1 MANLDLDNLVRPNV
15 KSLKAYHVDNHDC
28 KIKLHAN
35 ENPFPLPTE
44 ILDLISCSFKNF
56 QFNRYPDPGCQQ
68 LRKAISTA
76 TDIPAQN
83 LVVGNGSDELLQL
96 ILQVFCE
103 PGDGVAFPDPSFA
116 MYSILAKSM
125 DLKPVPF
132 SLNDQWDF
140 KADSFLE
147 IAEQTKT
154 KVVFFSFPNNPTG
167 NCFSSEEIEKTLDN
181 FQGIVVLDEAYYD
194 FAQKTFKNR
203 LETNNNLIVLRSLS
217 KIGLAALRVGFAA
230 ASPLIVEEL
239 NKIRLPYNS
248 NSVSQMVANEVL
260 NQFHLIQKQIDLI
273 IQERTHLFEELSK
286 LNEIEVFPSDSNFL
300 LFKTSQNSG
309 EVFQKLAQKDIL
321 LRDLSSHPKLKN
333 CLRVTIG
340 TPDENSNFLQEIE
353 KIL

>member
-1 MANLDLDNLVRPNV
+1 MANLDLANLVRPNV

-35 ENPFPLPTE
+35 ENPFQLPSE
-44 ILDLISCSFKNF
+44 ILDLISYSFKDF
-56 QFNRYPDPGCQQ
+56 QFNRYPDPACKS
-68 LRKAISTA
+68 LRETISKI

-140 KADSFLE
+140 KAESFLDL
-147 IAEQTKT
+147 AEKTKT
-154 KVVFFSFPNNPTG
+154 KVVFFSYPNNPTG
-167 NCFSSEEIEKTLDN
+167 NCFSAVEIEKALNN
-181 FQGIVVLDEAYYD
+181 FKGIVVLDEAYFD
-194 FAQKTFKNR
+194 FAQKTFKNH
-203 LETNNNLIVLRSLS
+203 LETNNNLILLRSLS

-230 ASPLIVEEL
+230 APPLIIEEL

-248 NSVSQMVANEVL
+248 NSVSQMVAQEAL

-273 IQERTHLFEELSK
+273 IQERNHLFNELSK
-286 LNEIEVFPSDSNFL
+286 IKEIEAFPSDSNFL
-300 LFKTSQNSG
+300 LFKTSQNSS
-309 EVFQKLAQKDIL
+309 ELFQKLAQNDIL
-321 LRDLSSHPKLKN
+321 LRDLSSHPRLKN

-340 TPDENSNFLQEIE
+340 TPEENSNFLKEI
-353 KIL
+353 KQIL

>member
-1 MANLDLDNLVRPNV
+1 MANLDLAHLVRPNV

-35 ENPFPLPTE
+35 ENPFQLPSE
-44 ILDLISCSFKNF
+44 ILDLISSSFKNF

-68 LRKAISTA
+68 LREAISSITN
-76 TDIPAQN
+76 IPSQN

-132 SLNDQWDF
+132 SLNNQWDF
-140 KADSFLE
+140 KADSFLD
-147 IAEQTKT
+147 IAEQAKT
-154 KVVFFSFPNNPTG
+154 KVVFFSYPNNPTG

-203 LETNNNLIVLRSLS
+203 LETNNNLILLRSLS

-248 NSVSQMVANEVL
+248 NSVSQMVANEAL

-273 IQERTHLFEELSK
+273 IQERTNLFEALSK

-300 LFKTSQNSG
+300 LFRTSQNSG

-321 LRDLSSHPKLKN
+321 LRDLSSHPKLKD

-340 TPDENSNFLQEIE
+340 TPDENANFLQEIK

>member
-1 MANLDLDNLVRPNV
+1 MANLDLANLVRPNV

-35 ENPFPLPTE
+35 ENPFQLPKE
-44 ILDLISCSFKNF
+44 ILNLISSSLKDF
-56 QFNRYPDPGCQQ
+56 QFNRYPDPACQE
-68 LRKAISTA
+68 LREAISKL
-76 TDIPAQN
+76 TDIPSQN

-96 ILQVFCE
+96 VLQVFCG

-132 SLNDQWDF
+132 PLNDQWDF

-154 KVVFFSFPNNPTG
+154 KVVFFGFPNNPTG
-167 NCFSSEEIEKTLDN
+167 NCFASDEIEKTLNN
-181 FQGIVVLDEAYYD
+181 FKGIVVLDEAYFD
-194 FAQKTFKNR
+194 FSQKTFKDR
-203 LETNNNLIVLRSLS
+203 LTTNNNLIVLRSLS

-260 NQFHLIQKQIDLI
+260 NRFHLIQKQIDLI
-273 IQERTHLFEELSK
+273 IQERTNLFDSLSK
-286 LNEIEVFPSDSNFL
+286 INEIEVFPSDSNFL

-309 EVFQKLAQKDIL
+309 EIFQKLAQKGIL

-333 CLRVTIG
+333 CLRVTVG
-340 TPDENSNFLQEIE
+340 TPDENSNFLQEIK

>member
-1 MANLDLDNLVRPNV
+1 MANLDLTNLVRPNV

-35 ENPFPLPTE
+35 ENPFQLPSE
-44 ILDLISCSFKNF
+44 ILNLISNSFKDF
-56 QFNRYPDPGCQQ
+56 QFNRYPDPGCRK
-68 LRKAISTA
+68 LREAISKI
-76 TDIPAQN
+76 TDIPSQN

-147 IAEQTKT
+147 IAEQTKI
-154 KVVFFSFPNNPTG
+154 KIVFFSYPNNPTG
-167 NCFSSEEIEKTLDN
+167 NCFSSDEIEKTLNN
-181 FQGIVVLDEAYYD
+181 FQGIIVLDEAYFD

-230 ASPLIVEEL
+230 ASTLIVEEL

-273 IQERTHLFEELSK
+273 IQERAHLFDALSK
-286 LNEIEVFPSDSNFL
+286 LNNIEVFPSDSNFL
-300 LFKTSQNSG
+300 LFKTSQKSG
-309 EVFQKLAQKDIL
+309 EIFQKLAQKSIL

-340 TPDENSNFLQEIE
+340 TPEENSNFLQEIK

>member
-1 MANLDLDNLVRPNV
+1 MANLDLANLVRPNV

-35 ENPFPLPTE
+35 ENPFQLPSE
-44 ILDLISCSFKNF
+44 ILNLISYSFKDF
-56 QFNRYPDPGCQQ
+56 QFNRYPDPGCKT
-68 LRKAISTA
+68 LRETISKT
-76 TDIPAQN
+76 TGIPAPN
-83 LVVGNGSDELLQL
+83 LVIGNGSDELLQL

-132 SLNDQWDF
+132 SLNDQWEF
-140 KADSFLE
+140 KAESFLDL
-147 IAEQTKT
+147 AEKTKT
-154 KVVFFSFPNNPTG
+154 KVVFFSYPNNPTG
-167 NCFSSEEIEKTLDN
+167 NCFSAVEIEKALNN
-181 FQGIVVLDEAYYD
+181 FPGIVVLDEAYFD
-194 FAQKTFKNR
+194 FSQKTFKGH
-203 LETNNNLIVLRSLS
+203 LGTNNNLIILRSLS

-230 ASPLIVEEL
+230 ASPLIIEEL

-248 NSVSQMVANEVL
+248 NSISQMVAQEAL

-273 IQERTHLFEELSK
+273 IQERNRLFNELSK
-286 LNEIEVFPSDSNFL
+286 INEIEAFPSDSNFL
-300 LFKTSQNSG
+300 LFKTSQNSS
-309 EVFQKLAQKDIL
+309 ELFQKLAQKDIL
-321 LRDLSSHPKLKN
+321 LRDLSSHPRLKN

-340 TPDENSNFLQEIE
+340 TPEENSNFLKEIK

>member
-1 MANLDLDNLVRPNV
+1 MANIDLSKLVRPNV

-35 ENPFPLPTE
+35 ENPFQLPPE
-44 ILDLISCSFKNF
+44 ILDLISCSFKDF
-56 QFNRYPDPGCQQ
+56 HFNRYPDPGCQQ
-68 LRKAISTA
+68 LRKAISNITN
-76 TDIPAQN
+76 IPPQN

-140 KADSFLE
+140 KADSFLD
-147 IAEQTKT
+147 IAEQNKT
-154 KVVFFSFPNNPTG
+154 KVVFFSYPNNPTG

-194 FAQKTFKNR
+194 FAQKTFKDH
-203 LETNNNLIVLRSLS
+203 LETNNNLIILRSLS

-248 NSVSQMVANEVL
+248 NSVSQMVANEAL

-273 IQERTHLFEELSK
+273 IQERTRLFEALSK
-286 LNEIEVFPSDSNFL
+286 LKEIKVFPSDSNFL

-333 CLRVTIG
+333 CLRATIG
-340 TPDENSNFLQEIE
+340 TPDENANFLQEIK